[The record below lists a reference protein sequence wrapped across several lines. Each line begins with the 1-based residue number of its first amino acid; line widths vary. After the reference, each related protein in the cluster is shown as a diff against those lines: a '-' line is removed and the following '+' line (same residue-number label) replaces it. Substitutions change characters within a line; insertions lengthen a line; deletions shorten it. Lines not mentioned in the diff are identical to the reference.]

1 MTDATIAG
9 STPHRDPATRLI
21 YVQLALIS
29 LFINGFGATQA
40 LLRDEQGT
48 SRTAASLHAIAF
60 AVAGTASAILVPW
73 AVGRY
78 GRSRVIRLAVILF
91 CIGVLTFTFPAGLPV
106 TVAGIAITAAAVSA
120 LMIGYSAFL
129 LDYQR
134 AAGPA
139 ALTEANAF
147 AAMSGFLAPLAIGLG
162 AATFL
167 GWRAGL
173 WVTVVAMAVSELVRS
188 RMKDVFGAA
197 RPAKDAREPIR
208 GLPRAMWWS
217 VLLLGT
223 LVCVEVT
230 LLQWTADLLRERAG
244 FGPASAAAAV
254 ASVLGGIVLGR
265 VLGRRLVERFAID
278 RLLQGSIVFALL
290 AFSIAWLATSAQIIV
305 LGLFLT
311 GVGISL
317 NWPLGV
323 SRSVIA
329 SGGFTDRATG
339 LCVVFAGL
347 GGGIGPFTLGA
358 LSDQVG
364 VHWAFMIVPMLL
376 IAAFVLLRAVPVRP
390 TADSLATR

>member
-1 MTDATIAG
+1 MTEATIARNK
-9 STPHRDPATRLI
+9 PHRDSATRLI

-48 SRTAASLHAIAF
+48 TRTAASLHAIAF
-60 AVAGTASAILVPW
+60 AVAGTVSAILVPW

-78 GRSRVIRLAVILF
+78 GRSRVIRFAIILF
-91 CIGVLTFTFPAGLPV
+91 CIGVLIYTLPAGLPV
-106 TVAGIAITAAAVSA
+106 TVSGIVIAAAAGSA
-120 LMIGYSAFL
+120 LMIGFSAFL

-139 ALTEANAF
+139 TLTEANAF

-173 WVTVVAMAVSELVRS
+173 WVTVVALAVSELVRS

-197 RPAKDAREPIR
+197 RPANDAREPIR

-217 VLLLGT
+217 LLLLGI
-223 LVCVEVT
+223 LVCVELT
-230 LLQWTADLLRERAG
+230 LMQWTADLLRDRAG
-244 FGPASAAAAV
+244 FGPAAAAAAV

-265 VLGRRLVERFAID
+265 ILGGRLVERIAID
-278 RLLQGSIVFALL
+278 RLLQGSIVIALL
-290 AFSIAWLATSAQIIV
+290 AFAVAWSATSSAMIV
-305 LGLFLT
+305 IGLFLT

-329 SGGFTDRATG
+329 SGGLTDRATG

-347 GGGIGPFTLGA
+347 AGGIGPFTLGA

-364 VHWAFMIVPMLL
+364 VHYAFLIVPVLL
-376 IAAFVLLRAVPVRP
+376 IGAFVLLQAVPVRP
-390 TADSLATR
+390 AADTFAAR